1 MKSLNIVIFII
12 KERIFLTQRKDHI
25 VAVARFEFASGG
37 SYKVYFATLVFTK
50 VKTET
55 IHVNQFI
62 LQTII
67 HGSKQ
72 DQEPSSTSNY
82 PWRTVQAVNLNAEN
96 QYKFAAVRLV
106 CIYHGF

>member
-1 MKSLNIVIFII
+1 M
-12 KERIFLTQRKDHI
+12 QRKDHI
-25 VAVARFEFASGG
+25 VAVARFEFASAG
-37 SYKVYFATLVFTK
+37 SYKVYFATVVFTK

-67 HGSKQ
+67 HGSNQ
-72 DQEPSSTSNY
+72 DHEPSSSSNY
-82 PWRTVQAVNLNAEN
+82 PWRAVQAVNLNAEN
-96 QYKFAAVRLV
+96 QYKFATVRLV